1 MYVGL
6 VLQELEVSAAGQ
18 YSRQVVIYV
27 SLIIQELGSVA
38 GGR

>member
-6 VLQELEVSAAGQ
+6 ILQELEVSAANR
-18 YSRQVVIYV
+18 YSWRVVIYV

-38 GGR
+38 SGR